1 MINFALVTPRDKA
14 YVAEIAVAVIIFF
27 FFFFSCNN
35 TQHLLLGLVFPK
47 TLGSSTVYFLRGI
60 VSTGGNK
67 GGSCDN
73 DKYSLFTNVQY
84 HIEMVQYYETQNRPK

>member
-1 MINFALVTPRDKA
+1 MLAIQRVNQFVVVIVAGVSNTLRKRKKIVFAHCYCLD
-14 YVAEIAVAVIIFF
+14 
-27 FFFFSCNN
+27 
-35 TQHLLLGLVFPK
+35 LLGLVFPK
-47 TLGSSTVYFLRGI
+47 AVGSSTVYFLRGI

-73 DKYSLFTNVQY
+73 DKYTLFTNVQY